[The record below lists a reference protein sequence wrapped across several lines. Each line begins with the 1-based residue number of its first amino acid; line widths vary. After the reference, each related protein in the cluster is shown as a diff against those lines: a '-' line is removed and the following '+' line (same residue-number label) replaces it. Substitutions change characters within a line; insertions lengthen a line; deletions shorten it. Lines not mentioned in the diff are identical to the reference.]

1 MTVSGALAGTSDV
14 LKPSDETLTILD
26 DEAPDTTDQAP
37 PADQTVTVTVT
48 NVDEE
53 GAVALDSTQPVADT
67 ALTATLSDPD
77 GGVTGVTW
85 TWHKSADG
93 QSGWSAIA
101 GAASASYTPVSGDAG
116 QYLRA
121 TASYTD
127 GHGAGKSARAVS
139 ANAVSAATVTNNAP
153 AFTSGNDALSVPE
166 NTTAAGTVA
175 AEDADTD
182 DDIES
187 YAITG
192 GADEAKFSIDSGTGA
207 LTFRTAPDFEAPA
220 DVASTSPANAAQN
233 NEYVVEVTATGG
245 TGGRALTAA
254 QTVTVT
260 VTNVDEEGAVALDST
275 QPVADTALTATLSD
289 PDGGVTGV
297 TWTWHKSADGQSGWS
312 AIAGAASASYTPV
325 SGDAGQYLRA
335 TASYT
340 DGHGAGK
347 SARAVS
353 ANAVSAATV
362 TNNAPAFTSGNDAL
376 SVPENTTAAGT
387 VAAEDADTDD
397 DIESYAITGGA
408 DEAKFSI
415 DSGTGAL
422 TFRTA
427 PDFEAPAD
435 VASTSPANAAQNN
448 EYVVEVTATGG
459 TGGRALTAAQ
469 TVTVTVTNVDE
480 EGAVALDS
488 TQPVADTALT
498 ATLSDPDGG
507 VTGVTWTWHKSADG
521 QSGWSAIAGAASA
534 SYTPVS
540 GEAGQYLRATAS
552 YTDGHG
558 AGKSA
563 RAVSAN
569 AVSAAT
575 VTNNAPKAWLARF
588 GRTVTGQVL
597 DAVEARLTAP
607 RAAGG
612 QATLAGQALPSWDA
626 DGGTGTAVA
635 KAAANPGSGAGAG
648 PGSGAG
654 AGDNAPDRAFGM
666 DAGQRDAAE
675 ALRTWM
681 AHAGDGGNGADSGV
695 DSGVYG
701 EDGRPGLRSRALTG
715 RDFLTGTSFAWTAKA
730 GDGTAGGFASL
741 WGRGAI
747 ARFDGREGDLTLDG
761 EVTTGLVGADWASE
775 RWTAGLALGHS
786 SGTGGYRGASA
797 GKVEATLTGLYPY
810 AGAALSERLSVWA
823 AAGYGAG
830 ELTLRPAGTDG
841 NEDPA
846 AMTADLLL
854 TMGAAGMRSEVLT
867 PEGGNGLTLALKGD
881 ARFTRTSSEA
891 ATDAKGGKLAA
902 SDADVWLLR
911 TGLEGSRRLAL
922 GDGGDGATLT
932 PSFEVGLR
940 LDGGDAETGFG
951 ADLGG
956 GLAFA
961 DPGNGLS
968 LDLKARGLVVH
979 EASGFREWGA
989 SATLSFD
996 PRPSTDRG
1004 LALSLRQS
1012 WGASPA
1018 GGMDGLLGRGDPGG
1032 ARGQRRRRRALRGV
1046 EPSGGRDRLR
1056 HRRLRRRFHRHA
1068 EPGLRALGQCA
1079 GLPARLAADL
1089 GSARRPR
1096 LRGQSRRHPQG
1107 ERERRRAGARGRR
1120 PADGAMVN
1128 VRLTRLPQLGTSF
1141 G

>member
-1 MTVSGALAGTSDV
+1 MTGPDDETLTVNEDDGIGTATDSTRPKWASGTVDGDRAVLVFSETLNPDVTLVGVNFLYTVDGGPAVRSENIEVTGDKVILTLAEPVELGASVSVRYRPPTHNNFDIDLGMALRDLAGIPVYAINRISLVNITKPRVDLVLTPRTIDENGEGTVVTATVSPASVTPFMVTVSVTPVGTAGADDFTLSSNTVLSFGAGATESTGEVTIAAVDNEERKGDLELTVSGALAGTSDV

-121 TASYTD
+121 TARYTD

-175 AEDADTD
+175 AEGADTD

-192 GADEAKFSIDSGTGA
+192 GADEAKFSIDSRTGA

-260 VTNVDEEGAVALDST
+260 VTNVNEEGAVALDST

-362 TNNAPAFTSGNDAL
+362 TNNAP
-376 SVPENTTAAGT
+376 
-387 VAAEDADTDD
+387 
-397 DIESYAITGGA
+397 
-408 DEAKFSI
+408 
-415 DSGTGAL
+415 
-422 TFRTA
+422 
-427 PDFEAPAD
+427 
-435 VASTSPANAAQNN
+435 
-448 EYVVEVTATGG
+448 
-459 TGGRALTAAQ
+459 
-469 TVTVTVTNVDE
+469 
-480 EGAVALDS
+480 
-488 TQPVADTALT
+488 
-498 ATLSDPDGG
+498 
-507 VTGVTWTWHKSADG
+507 
-521 QSGWSAIAGAASA
+521 
-534 SYTPVS
+534 
-540 GEAGQYLRATAS
+540 
-552 YTDGHG
+552 
-558 AGKSA
+558 
-563 RAVSAN
+563 
-569 AVSAAT
+569 
-575 VTNNAPKAWLARF
+575 KAWLARF

-607 RAAGG
+607 HAAGG

-1012 WGASPA
+1012 WGAAPA
-1018 GGMDGLLGRGDPGG
+1018 GGMDGLLGRETLAGLAANDDGGGRFEASSRLEGEIGYGIAVFGGGFTGTPNLGFGLSDNARDYRLGWRLTSAVRDDPGFEVNLDATRRESANDDAPEHAVG
-1032 ARGQRRRRRALRGV
+1032 ARLT
-1046 EPSGGRDRLR
+1046 
-1056 HRRLRRRFHRHA
+1056 
-1068 EPGLRALGQCA
+1068 
-1079 GLPARLAADL
+1079 ARW
-1089 GSARRPR
+1089 
-1096 LRGQSRRHPQG
+1096 
-1107 ERERRRAGARGRR
+1107 
-1120 PADGAMVN
+1120 
-1128 VRLTRLPQLGTSF
+1128 
-1141 G
+1141 